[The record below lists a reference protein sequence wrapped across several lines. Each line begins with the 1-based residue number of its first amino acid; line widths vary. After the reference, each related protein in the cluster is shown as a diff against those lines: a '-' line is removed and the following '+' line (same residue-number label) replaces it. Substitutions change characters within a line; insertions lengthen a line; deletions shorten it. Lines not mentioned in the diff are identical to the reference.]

1 MVSAI
6 KVRTVATE
14 QHEGNTTMTN
24 RVKTFSFKSEAK
36 ELLDLMIHSL
46 YSNKEVFIR
55 ELISNASDAIDKRRF
70 LALSEDGLGLD
81 SDQYRIQLK
90 AGTEPRT
97 LCISDNGIGMD
108 RDEMVT
114 NLGTIARSGTRQF
127 TAEMKETVTEGDAAS
142 LIGQFG
148 VGFYSAFMI
157 AENIEVCSR
166 KAGEETA
173 TIWRSKGDGKFQI
186 LDGERE
192 EAGTDIILHLREID
206 EENGV
211 ADFTQEWVISGAI
224 KKYSDFVQY
233 PIELWTSRQ
242 EPVTDEEGQPVEG
255 AEPKSV
261 EAWKTLNSMK
271 AIWTRSE
278 SEVTEEEYADFYKHI
293 SHDWEAPF
301 DKIRFRSE
309 GVFEYD
315 ALIFLPNRQP
325 FDLFYR
331 EQDYGL
337 QLYVNRV
344 LIKDNADEL
353 VPSWLRFAKG
363 VVDSP
368 DLSLNVSREML
379 QADRRV
385 SSIRK
390 RIARKVT
397 DHLESVLS
405 DDRER
410 YEQFWSN
417 FGRVLKEGIA
427 DNQYADKLKPLLL
440 VETTKSDGKL
450 RTLSEYVAD
459 MQDGQEEIYFM
470 TGESREAL
478 INSPHLEAFKAKD
491 YEVILMFESIDEIIM
506 GHLTEFDEKK
516 FRSVGKGEVKL
527 GSEDEQKAA
536 EDERKAAEE
545 SHKSLLEAIQGSLD
559 EHVKEVRLSHRLTES
574 PVCLVGDEN
583 DMSPGLER
591 ILAASGQSAPTQK
604 RIMELNP
611 NHDVFAKL
619 SGFSLSDD
627 QAILADYA
635 HLLYGQALIAEGSTV
650 PDPAGFARRV
660 AVLMTR

>member
-1 MVSAI
+1 M
-6 KVRTVATE
+6 
-14 QHEGNTTMTN
+14 GN
-24 RVKTFSFKSEAK
+24 RAKTFSFKSEAK

-70 LALSEDGLGLD
+70 LSLSEEDMGLD
-81 SDQYRIQLK
+81 ASDYGIKLT
-90 AGTEPRT
+90 ADSEART
-97 LCISDNGIGMD
+97 LTISDNGIGMNQ
-108 RDEMVT
+108 DEIVT

-127 TAEMKETVTEGDAAS
+127 SADMKDAAVEGDAAS

-157 AENIEVCSR
+157 AENIEVLSR
-166 KAGEETA
+166 KAGEAEA
-173 TIWRSKGDGKFQI
+173 TVWRSKGDGKFQI
-186 LDGERE
+186 LAGERDT
-192 EAGTDIILHLREID
+192 AGTDIILHLREVD

-211 ADFTQEWVISGAI
+211 ADFTQEWVISAAI

-233 PIELWTSRQ
+233 PIDLWTTRQ
-242 EPVTDEEGQPVEG
+242 EPVLDDDGKAVEG
-255 AEPKSV
+255 AAPKLV
-261 EAWKTLNSMK
+261 EEWRTLNSMK
-271 AIWTRSE
+271 AIWTRAE
-278 SEVTEEEYADFYKHI
+278 ADVTEEEYADFYKHI

-301 DKIRFRSE
+301 DKIRFRAE
-309 GVFEYD
+309 GMFEYE

-344 LIKDNADEL
+344 LIKDNSDEL
-353 VPSWLRFAKG
+353 IPSWLRFAKG

-385 SSIRK
+385 NSIRK

-397 DHLESVLS
+397 DHLSSVLTE
-405 DDRER
+405 DRDR
-410 YEQFWSN
+410 YESFWSN
-417 FGRVLKEGIA
+417 FGKVLKEGIA
-427 DNQYADKLKPLLL
+427 DTQHADKIKPLLL

-459 MQDGQEEIYFM
+459 MKPDQTEIYFM

-478 INSPHLEAFKAKD
+478 ISSPHLEAFRAKD
-491 YEVILMFESIDEIIM
+491 YEVILFFESIDEIIM

-516 FRSVGKGEVKL
+516 FRSVGKGEVNL

-536 EDERKAAEE
+536 EDELKAAEE
-545 SHKSLLEAIQGSLD
+545 SHKAILEAIQKNLD
-559 EHVKEVRLSHRLTES
+559 EHVKEVRLSQRLTES

-583 DMSPGLER
+583 DISPGLER
-591 ILAASGQSAPTQK
+591 ILSASGQSAPVQK
-604 RIMELNP
+604 RIMELNSE
-611 NHDVFAKL
+611 HDVFKKL
-619 SGFSLSDD
+619 AGLSISDED
-627 QAILADYA
+627 GTLADYA
-635 HLLYGQALIAEGSTV
+635 HLLYGQALIAEGSAV

-660 AVLMTR
+660 AALMTR

>member
-1 MVSAI
+1 MA
-6 KVRTVATE
+6 
-14 QHEGNTTMTN
+14 N
-24 RVKTFSFKSEAK
+24 RAKTFSFKSEAK

-55 ELISNASDAIDKRRF
+55 ELISNASDAIDKRRILGLSDDA
-70 LALSEDGLGLD
+70 LALDAADYG
-81 SDQYRIQLK
+81 IQLISS
-90 AGTEPRT
+90 AEPRT
-97 LCISDNGIGMD
+97 LRISDNGVGMS
-108 RDEMVT
+108 RDDMVT

-127 TAEMKETVTEGDAAS
+127 SADMKDAVTEGDAAS

-157 AENIEVCSR
+157 AENIEVLSR
-166 KAGEETA
+166 KVGEETA

-186 LDGERE
+186 LDGERAE
-192 EAGTDIILHLREID
+192 PGTDITLYLRETE

-211 ADFTQEWVISGAI
+211 ADFTQEWVISAAI

-233 PIELWTSRQ
+233 PIALWTTRQ
-242 EPVTDEEGQPVEG
+242 EPVLDEEGKPVEG
-255 AEPKSV
+255 AAPKVV
-261 EAWKTLNSMK
+261 EEWKTLNSMK

-278 SEVTEEEYADFYKHI
+278 SDVTDEEYADFYKHI
-293 SHDWEAPF
+293 SNDWEAPF
-301 DKIRFRSE
+301 DHIRFRAE
-309 GVFEYD
+309 GMFEYD
-315 ALIFLPNRQP
+315 ALIFLPDRQP
-325 FDLFYR
+325 YDMFYR

-397 DHLESVLS
+397 EHLAGVLNE
-405 DDRER
+405 DRER
-410 YEQFWSN
+410 YEKFWGN

-427 DNQYADKLKPLLL
+427 DPQHADKLKPLLL

-450 RTLSEYVAD
+450 RTLGEYIAD
-459 MQDGQEEIYFM
+459 MKEGQEEIYFM

-491 YEVILMFESIDEIIM
+491 YEVILFFESIDEIIM
-506 GHLTEFDEKK
+506 GHLTEFDEKT
-516 FRSVGKGEVKL
+516 FRSIGKGEVKL
-527 GSEDEQKAA
+527 GTEDEQKAA
-536 EDERKAAEE
+536 EDELKAAEE
-545 SHKSLLEAIQGSLD
+545 SHKPLLEAIQASL
-559 EHVKEVRLSHRLTES
+559 EAHVKEVRLSHRLTES
-574 PVCLVGDEN
+574 PVCLVGDDN
-583 DMSPGLER
+583 DISPGLER
-591 ILAASGQSAPTQK
+591 ILSASGQSAPSQK

-611 NHDVFAKL
+611 DHAVFTKL
-619 SGFSLSDD
+619 AGLSIESDNET
-627 QAILADYA
+627 LSDYA
-635 HLLYGQALIAEGSTV
+635 HLLYGQALIAEGSAV

-660 AVLMTR
+660 ASLMTN